1 MMTSPSATVT
11 PRTMP
16 ETVALITCSI
26 FIASI
31 TATCWPAWT
40 VSPSATSTDTT
51 VPWMG
56 AGNPTEPSGPVRSGA
71 EASAVAAWACL
82 TVRSCSNSA
91 SGSRLSI
98 CAPAKPAPPPPLAT
112 GGALTTK
119 RWRSPLAAAAVA
131 RASAWWSRNRVYM
144 RPAAKSGWASTARRK
159 GMFVCTPSMR
169 NSDSARALRATASPK
184 SPEGECVITLAS
196 SESKLGLVR

>member
-1 MMTSPSATVT
+1 
-11 PRTMP
+11 
-16 ETVALITCSI
+16 
-26 FIASI
+26 
-31 TATCWPAWT
+31 
-40 VSPSATSTDTT
+40 
-51 VPWMG
+51 MG
-56 AGNPTEPSGPVRSGA
+56 AGSPSEPSGPVRSGA
-71 EASAVAAWACL
+71 SAAAVAACVSF
-82 TVRSCSNSA
+82 TERSCSNSA

-98 CAPAKPAPPPPLAT
+98 CAPAKPAPPPLAT

-119 RWRSPLAAAAVA
+119 RWRSPLAAAAAAA

-169 NSDSARALRATASPK
+169 NSDSARALRASASAK